1 MEPNKLNSITSRQ
14 ASLFIVAAQTGI
26 GILLLPSAVT
36 RYAGHSGWISVL
48 IGGVPVF
55 FGCLMIIS
63 LCNRFNGSSILTIN
77 TTIFGKHIGFFL
89 NLIIVLSFI
98 FITASQFLLFVSI
111 VGTWFFKSTP
121 LWVLAIYLV
130 IPSVYITAKGL
141 KAICRFNFL
150 LFLFIPIILSLIPLN
165 LQNFRFTQ
173 LLPLE
178 GHGLMAILSGVPA
191 TAIAF
196 SGFEVLLL
204 IFPYI
209 TNKKN
214 LRKYVSAATISTT
227 LIFTIIVIVA
237 IAVFG
242 ENLLVKRVST
252 ISGLARMIRLPVFE
266 RVDLYYF
273 AIWISGMLLVLN
285 SYCFISTNSLKQIF
299 RIKNKYL
306 SLLII
311 TVIKLST
318 AFFISDTNVQT
329 MLFNISSY
337 IAMVIGIF
345 IPIVLLLIS
354 IITKKKGGKAVEKT
368 S

>member
-1 MEPNKLNSITSRQ
+1 
-14 ASLFIVAAQTGI
+14 
-26 GILLLPSAVT
+26 
-36 RYAGHSGWISVL
+36 
-48 IGGVPVF
+48 
-55 FGCLMIIS
+55 
-63 LCNRFNGSSILTIN
+63 
-77 TTIFGKHIGFFL
+77 
-89 NLIIVLSFI
+89 
-98 FITASQFLLFVSI
+98 
-111 VGTWFFKSTP
+111 
-121 LWVLAIYLV
+121 
-130 IPSVYITAKGL
+130 
-141 KAICRFNFL
+141 
-150 LFLFIPIILSLIPLN
+150 
-165 LQNFRFTQ
+165 
-173 LLPLE
+173 
-178 GHGLMAILSGVPA
+178 MAILSGVPA

-273 AIWISGMLLVLN
+273 AVWISGMLLVLN

-318 AFFISDTNVQT
+318 AFFIGDTNVQT